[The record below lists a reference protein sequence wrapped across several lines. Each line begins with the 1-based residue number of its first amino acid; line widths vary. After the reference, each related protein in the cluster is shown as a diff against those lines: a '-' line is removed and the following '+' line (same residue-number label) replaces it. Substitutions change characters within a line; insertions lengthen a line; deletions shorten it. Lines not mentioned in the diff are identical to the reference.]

1 MIVLLSFF
9 LFWENN
15 CDVYVVPLFMYS
27 KQLHNVQQ
35 TTSYSR
41 SVQQIRLVTHAVYS
55 RPDQLLTQCTTD
67 QVSYSRRVQQTRL
80 VIQCTTDQASYSH
93 SVQQT
98 KLDTHTVYNRPDQ
111 ILTQCATDQASYS
124 HSVQLTRLVTHTVY
138 NRPDQLLTQCTTDQ
152 TSYSH
157 SVQLTRLDTHAVYNR
172 PDQLL
177 TQCTTAQVVHSQ
189 SYNVQEVSLFTY
201 SVCTT
206 ETSCSHRVQQ
216 RNVFH
221 VLGILLF
228 YQKKSTRF

>member
-157 SVQLTRLDTHAVYNR
+157 SVQQPRLSTHSHTTYKRSAS
-172 PDQLL
+172 LL
-177 TQCTTAQVVHSQ
+177 TQ
-189 SYNVQEVSLFTY
+189 Y
-201 SVCTT
+201 
-206 ETSCSHRVQQ
+206 VQQ
-216 RNVFH
+216 RLVAHTECNREMSFMS
-221 VLGILLF
+221 LEFCCSI
-228 YQKKSTRF
+228 KKNSTRF